1 MAVKPKSEEPRRG
14 GDDAAPGGILAA
26 PPGEGTDP
34 QPAERTDS
42 PSGCSVAE
50 PPAEEIDAAL
60 QELIQRIR
68 PVVMA
73 LKEAGPPP
81 PDIHDAFHDADLGPR
96 HGVVLLS
103 VTFNGELSVSELA
116 ERIALSLSTTSLMV
130 GQLSRAGLLE
140 RVEDP
145 RDRRRTLV
153 RLNESYREG
162 LTAWLTDRIGPLRR
176 TLQRL
181 TPEQRA
187 GFLEG
192 WRILEEE
199 IDAVAQAPDG

>member
-1 MAVKPKSEEPRRG
+1 MAVKPNTDEPARRDAG
-14 GDDAAPGGILAA
+14 AESSGDAGAQSGDDGDG
-26 PPGEGTDP
+26 PPGED
-34 QPAERTDS
+34 
-42 PSGCSVAE
+42 V
-50 PPAEEIDAAL
+50 DAAL
-60 QELIQRIR
+60 QELLQRLR
-68 PVVMA
+68 PVVTA
-73 LKEAGPPP
+73 LKQSGPPP
-81 PDIHDAFHDADLGPR
+81 DDLHAAFHDADLGPR

-103 VTFNGELSVSELA
+103 VTLRGELSVSELA
-116 ERIALSLSTTSLMV
+116 ERLALSLSTTSLMV

-153 RLNESYREG
+153 RVNETYREG
-162 LTAWLTDRIGPLRR
+162 LTAWLIDRIGPLRR

-181 TPEQRA
+181 TPTQRA

-199 IDAVAQAPDG
+199 TAAMARRAGPTSPDE

>member
-1 MAVKPKSEEPRRG
+1 MAVKPKIEEPPRRDAG
-14 GDDAAPGGILAA
+14 VESSGDDRVQSGDDGDG
-26 PPGEGTDP
+26 PPGD
-34 QPAERTDS
+34 D
-42 PSGCSVAE
+42 
-50 PPAEEIDAAL
+50 IDAAL
-60 QELIQRIR
+60 QELLQRLR
-68 PVVMA
+68 PVITA
-73 LKEAGPPP
+73 LKQSGPPP
-81 PDIHDAFHDADLGPR
+81 DDFHAAFHDADLGPR

-103 VTFNGELSVSELA
+103 VTLRGELSVSELA
-116 ERIALSLSTTSLMV
+116 ERLALSLSTTSLMV

-153 RLNESYREG
+153 RVNETYREG
-162 LTAWLTDRIGPLRR
+162 LTAWLVERIGPLRR

-181 TPEQRA
+181 TPTQRA

-199 IDAVAQAPDG
+199 TAALAKAAGPPSSDD